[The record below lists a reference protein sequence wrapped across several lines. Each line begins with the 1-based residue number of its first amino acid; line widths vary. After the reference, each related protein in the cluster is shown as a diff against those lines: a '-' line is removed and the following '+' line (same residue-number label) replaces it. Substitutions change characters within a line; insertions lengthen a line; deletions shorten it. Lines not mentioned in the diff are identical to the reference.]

1 MSDNDNNDD
10 RKEREDLTRIEDLSE
25 FLHSEDDDD
34 LSDLATDPDINIP
47 DDFSSSSDEHEITD
61 FDALE
66 NDSDEPPKDEFP
78 EIPNKQE
85 LVETQEE
92 GLNSEPSF
100 ELEDNFQTDEIFSAE
115 DNFGS
120 IEDDPETDVE
130 FLTEDDFTS
139 TEDDFTSTEDDFTST
154 EDDFTSTEND
164 FASTEDDFAST
175 ENDFASTENDFA
187 TTEDDF
193 ASTQDDFSTTEDDF
207 ASTQEQEE
215 IQSADEF
222 KIEDNSDSVD
232 SNIETEDE
240 YQTID
245 DFRLK
250 TEDIET
256 VDELEVDTLT
266 EDNQIAQ
273 INDPI
278 SNHTNFN
285 QEDKIE
291 LPKFEKPKEFE
302 APENFKQLQQ
312 FAKNMSY
319 GNMAKEG
326 NPPFSIIIKDIKF
339 EEDVVDILILLKEL
353 KVIDPED
360 EENAKLSLERG
371 TMLLPRLGEY
381 SAITICHKLRRFDI
395 NILMGL
401 TEEINP
407 PKSYESDDRG
417 LTTKNNIYNNRKHN
431 WNFDNKEIGIQDIIV
446 STTPTLNGYDITD
459 YITVATEFILVD
471 MENFTINKDE
481 QDKIITNEIENTQ
494 DEKSNIDFFSANMNL
509 LSTEEKLSIND
520 IYKSLIEKL
529 KSQAIYKKANGV
541 VGINFQV
548 SPILVDDNN
557 SIKSRYQITCS
568 GSIVWVIKK

>member
-66 NDSDEPPKDEFP
+66 NDSEEPPEDEFP
-78 EIPNKQE
+78 EIPDEQEE
-85 LVETQEE
+85 LVETKEE
-92 GLNSEPSF
+92 DLNSEPSV
-100 ELEDNFQTDEIFSAE
+100 ESEDNFQTDETFGAEDDFESEEDSETE

-120 IEDDPETDVE
+120 IVDDPENDVE
-130 FLTEDDFTS
+130 FQ
-139 TEDDFTSTEDDFTST
+139 
-154 EDDFTSTEND
+154 
-164 FASTEDDFAST
+164 TEDDFAS
-175 ENDFASTENDFA
+175 A
-187 TTEDDF
+187 EDDF
-193 ASTQDDFSTTEDDF
+193 ASAEDNFASAEDDFTSAEDDFTSAEDDFTLAEDDFTSAEDDF
-207 ASTQEQEE
+207 ATAEDDFATTVDQEE
-215 IQSADEF
+215 NHSDDEF
-222 KIEDNSDSVD
+222 KIQDDFGSVD
-232 SNIETEDE
+232 SNIETEDV
-240 YQTID
+240 
-245 DFRLK
+245 
-250 TEDIET
+250 ET
-256 VDELEVDTLT
+256 GDELEVEVDILT
-266 EDNQIAQ
+266 ED
-273 INDPI
+273 DPI
-278 SNHTNFN
+278 SNLTNFN
-285 QEDKIE
+285 QEDKTE

-339 EEDVVDILILLKEL
+339 EEDVEDILILLKEL
-353 KVIDPED
+353 KVIEPED
-360 EENAKLSLERG
+360 EDNAKLSLERG
-371 TMLLPRLGEY
+371 NMLLPRLGEY

-471 MENFTINKDE
+471 MANFTINKDE
-481 QDKIITNEIENTQ
+481 QDKIVTNEIENTQ

-529 KSQAIYKKANGV
+529 KSQAIDKKANGV